1 LAIPGVKD
9 TRRAAPS
16 PKGTAGHP
24 EAPVA
29 NGARLGVAETRPVTQ
44 PVTRPVTSD
53 TPGDKPSDGR
63 TPGKAP
69 RRASADTR
77 GPISGFAGSL
87 LQAGHRVLSL
97 TIFSSLTRRI
107 VVLNVAALAA
117 FLTAVLYLNDF
128 RAGIIEARVQS
139 LRVQGE
145 IIAGAIAA
153 SATVDADVISV
164 DPDRLIQLQGDGI
177 TSNFSFIDPS
187 LEFPINP
194 EQVTP
199 LLRSLIIPTRTR
211 ARIYDQGGLLIL
223 DSVNIFARGEVLR
236 QLATERTDTVPLL
249 VSWWNMVSRWL
260 RAGEYPLYQEYTGD
274 EGKRYS
280 EVASALDGATGS
292 FVRVNSEGHL
302 IVSIAVP
309 VQRLRATV
317 GALMLSTEPGEI
329 DGIVEN
335 ERWSIIRIFSVFVAI
350 TIVLSLLMAGTIAGP
365 VRRLSAAAKRV
376 QMAMNGREQIP
387 DFTKRSDEIG
397 DLSGSFRD
405 MTNALYTRIE
415 DIERFAADVAHELK
429 NPLTSLRSAAETL
442 PRTKTGADRDRLT
455 AIILHDV
462 RRLDRLISDIS
473 SASRLDAELARDEA
487 IEVDIY
493 RLLEV
498 IVAIQE
504 DFAARRGVKVVLAP
518 VGPAESPLL
527 VTGHDS
533 RLAQVFNNLLDNAIS
548 FSPKGGTVSITPR
561 RAGNTIAIVVTD
573 EGPGTRGNAEKIF
586 HRFYTDRPESEGF
599 GNHSGL
605 GLSISRQIMQAHKG
619 TIIAENRR
627 EGTGARFVVTLPAS
641 GDRLAGK
648 T

>member
-1 LAIPGVKD
+1 MSVARAPQERAEPTGPATGADRAKSTQKNAGPLA
-9 TRRAAPS
+9 R
-16 PKGTAGHP
+16 
-24 EAPVA
+24 
-29 NGARLGVAETRPVTQ
+29 
-44 PVTRPVTSD
+44 
-53 TPGDKPSDGR
+53 
-63 TPGKAP
+63 
-69 RRASADTR
+69 
-77 GPISGFAGSL
+77 FAGSIVQTLRRL
-87 LQAGHRVLSL
+87 LSV

-117 FLTAVLYLNDF
+117 FLAAVLYLNDF

-153 SATVDADVISV
+153 SATAEADTITV
-164 DPDRLIQLQGDGI
+164 DPDRLVQLQGDGI
-177 TSNFSFIDPS
+177 NSQFSFIDPS

-194 EQVTP
+194 ERVTP

-211 ARIYDQGGLLIL
+211 ARIYDRDGLLIL

-236 QLATERTDTVPLL
+236 QLASEQVDEVPLL
-249 VSWWNMVSRWL
+249 VDWWNRASRWL
-260 RAGEYPLYQEYTGD
+260 RAGEYPLYQDYFGE
-274 EGKRYS
+274 EGKRYP
-280 EVASALDGATGS
+280 EVGSALEGSTGS
-292 FVRVNSEGHL
+292 FVRVNTEGRL

-309 VQRLRATV
+309 IQRLRATV

-329 DGIVEN
+329 DAVVEN

-350 TIVLSLLMAGTIAGP
+350 TFVLSLLMAGTIAGP

-376 QMAMNGREQIP
+376 QMSMNGREQIP
-387 DFTKRSDEIG
+387 DFTDRSDEIG
-397 DLSGSFRD
+397 DLSGSVRD
-405 MTNALYTRIE
+405 MTNALYNRIE

-442 PRTKTGADRDRLT
+442 PRAKTVADHDRLT

-473 SASRLDAELARDEA
+473 SASRLDAELVRDVMV
-487 IEVDIY
+487 EVDIY

-504 DFAARRGVKVVLAP
+504 EMASRRGIKLVL
-518 VGPAESPLL
+518 GPPPPGEDPLL
-527 VTGHDS
+527 MTGHDS

-548 FSPKGGTVSITPR
+548 FSPPGGTVSIVPR
-561 RAGNTIAIVVTD
+561 RNVTGICVEITD
-573 EGPGTRGNAEKIF
+573 EGPGIRGNSEEIF
-586 HRFYTDRPESEGF
+586 RRFYTDRPDSEDF

-605 GLSISRQIMQAHKG
+605 GLSISRQIIEAHKG
-619 TIIAENRR
+619 TIVAQN
-627 EGTGARFVVTLPAS
+627 GPSGVGARFVVTLPAT
-641 GDRLAGK
+641 G